1 MNYLSVDGLA
11 KSYGERILFSE
22 ISFGMSKGDKMALIA
37 QNGSGKTSLLE
48 IICGKDMP
56 DEGKVVIRKGVRV
69 GYLRQE
75 PQFDD
80 SASIQQI
87 LEASHSLYRQ
97 LHNDFD
103 RISRNDDQL
112 NEADHAKALEDISN
126 KMESLQAWDYEDRLK
141 QLLGKFRIHD
151 LDQKVGNLSGGQ
163 KKRLS
168 LALVL
173 LDNPELLILDEP
185 TNHLD
190 VEMIEW
196 LEGHLSQANST
207 LLMVTHDRYFLD
219 RVCNQILE
227 LHRGQLYRHD
237 GNYSFYLLKRDERE
251 QVMETETEKAKQR
264 LKSELEWM
272 RRQPK
277 ARTTKSKARID
288 AFYDLKHKANSGH
301 KTADLQLDVKMNRLG
316 GKVLEMKK
324 VYKSYG
330 DKVILKGFDY
340 QFTKGERVGIVGSNG
355 SGKSTFLNMITGNAE
370 ANSGKIVPGET
381 LVTGYYTQEGIELKE
396 DMRVI
401 DTLKE
406 VAEYITLS
414 NGKKIGAAQFLEMFL
429 FPPHMQYTYV
439 SKLSGGERRRL
450 HLLHVL
456 IKNPN
461 FLILDEPTNDLDLL
475 TLERV
480 EAFLESYGGCLV
492 LVSHDRYFMDNLVD
506 HLLVFQ
512 GEGLIK
518 DFPGNYSEYR
528 EWQDAKDK
536 QTAEVR
542 KQFQEKKAEEKK
554 KNQKPKKLT
563 FKEQFDY
570 DNLGPEIEELEKKK
584 EELNQLVAE
593 SQTDYENLQKYL
605 KELEE
610 VSEELDEKGFRWM
623 ELDEKMQQIEEGL
636 N

>member
-1 MNYLSVDGLA
+1 MNYLSVDRIA
-11 KSYGERILFSE
+11 KSFGERVLFKDL
-22 ISFGMSKGDKMALIA
+22 SFGLSKGDKVALIA
-37 QNGSGKTSLLE
+37 QNGTGKSSMLE
-48 IICGKDMP
+48 IICGNEVA
-56 DEGKVVIRKGVRV
+56 DEGQVVMRNGVRV

-75 PQFDD
+75 PQFEEHYT
-80 SASIQQI
+80 INQV
-87 LEASHSLYRQ
+87 LEKSNSL
-97 LHNDFD
+97 F
-103 RISRNDDQL
+103 RNLLTEYENVSNNVAGQ
-112 NEADHAKALEDISN
+112 NEADHAKALEDITN
-126 KMESLQAWDYEDRLK
+126 KMEALQAWDYEDRLR
-141 QLLGKFRIHD
+141 QLLGKFKIHD
-151 LDQKVGNLSGGQ
+151 LNQVISNLSGGQ

-196 LEGHLSQANST
+196 LEKHLGQANIT

-227 LHRGQLYRHD
+227 LHNGQLYRHD
-237 GNYSFYLLKRDERE
+237 GNYSYFLLKRDERE
-251 QVMETETEKAKQR
+251 VVMQTEIDKAKQR
-264 LKSELEWM
+264 LKSEQEWM

-288 AFYDLKHKANSGH
+288 AFYDLKDKANSGY
-301 KTADLQLDVKMNRLG
+301 KAAELQLDIKMSRLG

-324 VYKSYG
+324 VYKSFG

-340 QFTKGERVGIVGSNG
+340 NFTKGERVGIIGSNG
-355 SGKSTFLNMITGNAE
+355 CGKSTFLNMITGGMA
-370 ANSGKIVPGET
+370 ADTGKINLGDT
-381 LVTGYYTQEGIELKE
+381 IVTGYYTQEGMHLKE

-401 DTLKE
+401 ETLKE
-406 VAEYITLS
+406 VAEFITLS
-414 NGKKIGAAQFLEMFL
+414 NGKKIGAAQFLEMFM
-429 FPPHMQYTYV
+429 FPPHMHYTFV

-506 HLLVFQ
+506 HLLVFR
-512 GEGLIK
+512 GDGDIK
-518 DFPGNYSEYR
+518 DFPGNYSQYR
-528 EWQDAKDK
+528 EWQIEQDK
-536 QTAEVR
+536 QA
-542 KQFQEKKAEEKK
+542 AEEVKK
-554 KNQKPKKLT
+554 QQAQKVEAAKPKKKQNKVS
-563 FKEQFDY
+563 FKDKFEY
-570 DNLGPEIEELEKKK
+570 ETLEKEIDGLEKRKK
-584 EELNQLVAE
+584 ELNELL
-593 SQTDYENLQKYL
+593 SQADLEYDKLEVYS
-605 KELEE
+605 KELGE
-610 VSEELDEKGFRWM
+610 VSDQLDEKGMRWL
-623 ELDEKMQQIEEGL
+623 ELDEMING
-636 N
+636 